1 VQVVASA
8 ELYTGSSPSSPCIE
22 TKDWGPHNCCARVT
36 TTGVLSGRI
45 VQTAACSLPP

>member
-22 TKDWGPHNCCARVT
+22 TKDWGPHYCCARVT
-36 TTGVLSGRI
+36 TTG
-45 VQTAACSLPP
+45 AE